1 MQTSPWLNQMPK
13 AVRWAAISRLGASLS
28 TMLGDLPPHSSQTCF
43 MFDSPEYFRKY
54 LPTSV
59 EPVNASTS
67 TSMWRPSAWPAVSP
81 KPGSTL
87 NTPSGMPAS
96 AASSARRMAVRGDCS
111 AGFRITELPAASAGE
126 IFQQA
131 ISSGKFHGTT
141 AATTPA
147 ASRVIMATTLPGVGA
162 TSS

>member
-1 MQTSPWLNQMPK
+1 
-13 AVRWAAISRLGASLS
+13 
-28 TMLGDLPPHSSQTCF
+28 MLGDLPPHSSQTCF
-43 MFDSPEYFRKY
+43 MLDSPEYFRKY

-59 EPVNASTS
+59 EPVKASTS

-96 AASSARRMAVRGDCS
+96 AASSARRMAVSGDCS

-141 AATTPA
+141 QATTPDGFA
-147 ASRVIMATTLPGVGA
+147 RDQGDDVARGRGDLVVDLVDRLGEPLHGVG
-162 TSS
+162 